1 MNALDR
7 LIAWFSPER
16 GYRRS
21 MYRDA
26 FERNYDASR
35 TDRRNENWVP
45 ISATAEATDAGHRD
59 LIRTRARDLERNN
72 DILES
77 ALLRRIPQR
86 GHTPVRCRHARQLD
100 HTLQRPAPLVMP
112 EIQLRSMKQHRTNLA
127 ALHQGSELAQIID
140 LRTGVHVFTRR
151 RANAAGVSAAG

>member
-45 ISATAEATDAGHRD
+45 VSATAEATDAGHRD

-77 ALLRRIPQR
+77 ALLALDRNVIGSGFVPQATIKTASGEDAKDINDRI
-86 GHTPVRCRHARQLD
+86 
-100 HTLQRPAPLVMP
+100 
-112 EIQLRSMKQHRTNLA
+112 
-127 ALHQGSELAQIID
+127 
-140 LRTGVHVFTRR
+140 
-151 RANAAGVSAAG
+151 